1 MIRKLLTFA
10 LTHRIAT
17 LILVAVLIGCGVW
30 SWMNLQKEA
39 YPDIGDTQVVVITL
53 YPGQAPEDV
62 EQQVT
67 MPLER
72 ALNGVPG

>member
-17 LILVAVLIGCGVW
+17 MILVAVLIGAGVL

-39 YPDIGDTQVVVITL
+39 YPDIGDTQAVVITL
-53 YPGQAPEDV
+53 YPGQAP
-62 EQQVT
+62 
-67 MPLER
+67 
-72 ALNGVPG
+72 